1 MTRALVFI
9 FAILYAACGLA
20 AETPVLRDWRI
31 VELVGEYGR
40 NPLQRDPIEAQLTS
54 PDWKHPEVGQS
65 ADPSREDAPLWRA
78 TSFSNDGELNT
89 IALRGGYAAAVVD
102 SLTEQVALLSASG
115 HAAVVVNGEW
125 RTGDPYAL
133 GWLRIPVQLKKG
145 RNEFLFHLASA
156 KLRAKLEPPPAPQL
170 FVTEDVTAPNLIA
183 GEDQSLWAAIPITNA
198 ATKTLTKP
206 VLMAKAST
214 GDVSFTPLESIGP
227 LTTYKAPFRLPVVAA
242 EAGQE
247 LKFHLELR
255 TALDSPALASH
266 EITLRCVAPG
276 EMQLRTF
283 VSRIDGG
290 VQRYAILPAKGVA
303 AQTKPGILL
312 ALHGAGQSCLDLLN
326 KREALPWAQLVAPE
340 NRRPYGFDW
349 EDWGA
354 IDAEEALADARQHV
368 PHDATKNYIAGHE
381 MGGHGAL
388 VLTSR
393 RPDRFAAAGTSA
405 AWLSY
410 FTYGGMPTVDP
421 AMEIEQELLRAAA
434 PSNLQLGL
442 TNLGSVGLYVRHG
455 ATNPRVPPSHGQELR
470 GQLGAFHPDFAY
482 HEHAAD
488 DAAGAVLG
496 DWPALAD
503 FVRTRQLAPSASV
516 DSVDFKTA
524 SPGVAATCDWARLES
539 QQQPFAWSRMVL
551 KRDRML
557 RTITGSTENVRR
569 ISLDIREFT
578 AGPPRSIVLD
588 GQTVLRFRR
597 PRANRMWLAKNE
609 DNRWRSINPP
619 PPLYKNPQRYGA
631 FKSVFDNNAVLV
643 YSTQGSAEENAWAAA
658 KARFDAETFWYR
670 GNGSLETIPD
680 TEFDPATYRNRNVVL
695 YGNADT
701 NAAWSLLLPASS
713 VQVRRGEVRIDVRRE
728 MADDLAV
735 LFVQPKID
743 SARALVG
750 VVGGTS
756 LRGMQATNRL
766 RYFVAGVAYPDLF
779 IFSADALSRGLGEVR
794 VLGFFADDWRAQDA
808 PLVWRDL
815 AL

>member
-1 MTRALVFI
+1 MTRAIVFVFSTLTFAYSLV
-9 FAILYAACGLA
+9 
-20 AETPVLRDWRI
+20 AETPELRDWRI

-40 NPLQRDPIEAQLTS
+40 NPLQRDPIEAQLNS
-54 PDWKHPEVGQS
+54 PDWKHPDVGQS
-65 ADPSREDAPLWRA
+65 ADPARKDAPLWRA
-78 TSFSNDGELNT
+78 ASMSDAGELNT
-89 IALRGGYAAAVVD
+89 ATLRGGYAAAIVESPTAQVV
-102 SLTEQVALLSASG
+102 LLSASG
-115 HAAVVVNGEW
+115 HAAVAVNGEW

-133 GWLRIPVQLKKG
+133 GWLRVPVQLKAG

-156 KLRAKLEPPPAPQL
+156 KLRARLESPPAPQL
-170 FVTEDVTAPNLIA
+170 FVPEDVTAPNLVV
-183 GEDQSLWAAIPITNA
+183 GEDQSLWAAIPLTNA
-198 ATKTLTKP
+198 TSETLTKP

-214 GDVSFTPLESIGP
+214 GDVSFTPLASIGP
-227 LTTYKAPFRLPVVAA
+227 LSTYKAPFRLPVVAA
-242 EAGQE
+242 EPGQE
-247 LKFHLELR
+247 LKFQLELR

-276 EMQLRTF
+276 ELQIRTF

-290 VQRYAILPAKGVA
+290 VQRYAILPAKA
-303 AQTKPGILL
+303 NSSTTKSGILL
-312 ALHGAGQSCLDLLN
+312 AMHGAGQSCAELFA
-326 KREALPWAQLVAPE
+326 KREALPWAHIVAPE
-340 NRRPYGFDW
+340 NRRPHGFDW

-354 IDAEEALADARQHV
+354 IDAEEALADARRHV
-368 PHDATKNYIAGHE
+368 PHDPTRNYVVGHE

-388 VLTSR
+388 VLASR

-410 FTYGGMPTVDP
+410 FTYGGMPSVDP
-421 AMEIEQELLRAAA
+421 AKAIEQELLRAAA

-455 ATNPRVPPSHGQELR
+455 ATNPRVPPAHGQELR

-482 HEHAAD
+482 HEHAGD

-503 FVRTRQLAPSASV
+503 FVRSRQLALSASV

-524 SPGVAATCDWARLES
+524 NPGVAANCDWARLES
-539 QQQPFAWSRMVL
+539 QQQPFVWSRMVL

-557 RTITGSTENVRR
+557 RTITGTTENVRR
-569 ISLDIREFT
+569 VSLDIREFT
-578 AGPPRSIVLD
+578 AGAPRSIVLD
-588 GQTVLRFRR
+588 GQTISRFRR
-597 PRANRMWLAKNE
+597 PRANRMWFARNA

-619 PPLYKNPQRYGA
+619 PPLYKNPQRFGA
-631 FKSVFDNNAVLV
+631 FKSVFDHNAVLV
-643 YSTQGSAEENAWAAA
+643 YGTKGTAEENAWAAA

-670 GNGSLETIPD
+670 GNGVLEILPD
-680 TEFDPATYRNRNVVL
+680 TEFDPAASRNRNVIL

-701 NAAWSLLLPASS
+701 NAAWSLLLPAST
-713 VQVRRGEVRIDVRRE
+713 VQVGRGEVRIDVRRE
-728 MADDLAV
+728 AADDLAV

-779 IFSADALSRGLGEVR
+779 IFRADALTTGPNEIR